1 MCTSL
6 RRAVRAV
13 SRDDP
18 RTGEAMP
25 VELVTV
31 QLGSGSMAMK
41 SQAAHDAAG
50 ALREISPLD
59 PGRGARG
66 RGGKGGGELLP
77 EAEARLRLALRAPL
91 PRSKGGASSSSAL
104 SPPAPSPGSA
114 AAPAAAPLT
123 IPPWFLIETK
133 IDGYRLQLHKDT
145 TPGGFKE
152 GVRFFS
158 PRCAPVFALFFVS
171 KVVGGKKTNSLFY
184 FVFKR

>member
-66 RGGKGGGELLP
+66 RATRARRRSCRGK
-77 EAEARLRLALRAPL
+77 EARERRKWLEKAQAHPK
-91 PRSKGGASSSSAL
+91 S
-104 SPPAPSPGSA
+104 
-114 AAPAAAPLT
+114 
-123 IPPWFLIETK
+123 
-133 IDGYRLQLHKDT
+133 
-145 TPGGFKE
+145 
-152 GVRFFS
+152 
-158 PRCAPVFALFFVS
+158 
-171 KVVGGKKTNSLFY
+171 
-184 FVFKR
+184 

>member
-66 RGGKGGGELLP
+66 RGGKGGGE
-77 EAEARLRLALRAPL
+77 RGGLRQGGCVRKMGGLRQEGPL
-91 PRSKGGASSSSAL
+91 G
-104 SPPAPSPGSA
+104 
-114 AAPAAAPLT
+114 
-123 IPPWFLIETK
+123 W
-133 IDGYRLQLHKDT
+133 
-145 TPGGFKE
+145 
-152 GVRFFS
+152 
-158 PRCAPVFALFFVS
+158 
-171 KVVGGKKTNSLFY
+171 VG
-184 FVFKR
+184 